1 MLVQRVVRVVAAA
14 LTLAIVLGTGIA
26 WSNVRSFEDGIFHM
40 FAPSLGKG
48 GDDGAIDILL
58 VGLDSRTDAHGNPLS
73 AEELATLRAGDDES
87 TNTDTI
93 ILIRIPNNGKSAT
106 AISIPRDSYVAAP
119 GLGKTKINGVYGQ
132 TREAKRASLVQ
143 AGDSA
148 QDAMAQGTEA
158 GRDALIKTVADLTGV
173 TVDHY
178 AEIGLLG
185 FALITDALG
194 GVDVCL
200 KDAVFEPLSGADFP
214 AGRQRLNGPQALSFV
229 RQRHDLPRGDL
240 DRVVRQQVVMASLA
254 HRVISGQ
261 TLSSPTTLRRLEPAV
276 QRSVV
281 ISAGWDVMDFV
292 QQMQKLAGGK
302 VAFATIPVLDGAGW
316 SDDGMQS
323 VVRVDPHQVQD
334 WVAGLLQ
341 DQAQGKTEELAYTP
355 AKTTA
360 DVVNA
365 TDINGLAAA
374 VSDVLSSKGFTTGTV
389 GNNEGGHVKGSQVR
403 AAKTDDLGAQEVAK
417 ELGGLPVVADT
428 SLAPGSVKVV
438 LANDY
443 TGPGSGLCR
452 RPEQSGRARPRVEPG
467 DGRRSQ
473 CSRAVADPDRR
484 LRQAGVHQLSTPTT
498 LSGAILDPML
508 RADPVGPRIT
518 YYDDATGERIELS
531 AVTLA
536 NWAAKTGNLLRDEM
550 GAGPASRIAI
560 LLPAH
565 WQTAAVL
572 FGVWWIGAEAVLGG
586 PGRCGAVHGRTG
598 STRRTPTRRGGEVAV
613 LSLDPFGR
621 PAPDLPIGVT
631 DYATAVRV
639 HGDQIVPEARPGPAL
654 AGRSVDEILADCE
667 SSAAAR
673 ELTRATGCFPP
684 RHGPGPTSWWTVCCR
699 SWPWARRWCRWPIPI
714 RRCCSA
720 ESRPKRSPGFCE
732 AGGLRRAGP
741 THIDIAI
748 YQMLTSCKIS
758 MLTSCERWLTL

>member
-1 MLVQRVVRVVAAA
+1 MPVQRVVRALATALAVAVV
-14 LTLAIVLGTGIA
+14 IGTGVA
-26 WSNVRSFEDGIFHM
+26 WNNVRSFEDGIFHM
-40 FAPSLGKG
+40 SAPSLGKG

-73 AEELATLRAGDDES
+73 AEELATLKAGDEEA

-132 TREAKRASLVQ
+132 TREAKRARLIQ

-148 QDAMAQGTEA
+148 SDAAAQGTEA
-158 GRDALIKTVADLTGV
+158 GREALIKTVADLTGV

-200 KDAVFEPLSGADFP
+200 KEPVFEPLSGADFP
-214 AGRQRLNGPQALSFV
+214 AGQQRLNGPQALSFV

-240 DRVVRQQVVMASLA
+240 DRVVRQQAVMASLA
-254 HRVISGQ
+254 HRVISGK
-261 TLSSPTTLRRLEPAV
+261 TLSSPATLKKLEAAV

-281 ISAGWDVMDFV
+281 ISSGWDVIDFV

-323 VVRVDPHQVQD
+323 VVRVDPHQVAD
-334 WVAGLLQ
+334 WVAGLLD

-360 DVVNA
+360 NVVND

-374 VSDVLSSKGFTTGTV
+374 VSDVLSSKGFSTGTV
-389 GNNEGGHVKGSQVR
+389 GNNEGGHVKASQVR

-428 SLAPGSVKVV
+428 SIAPGSVKVV

-443 TGPGSGLCR
+443 TGPGSGL
-452 RPEQSGRARPRVEPG
+452 SGTGSIMPARASNPG
-467 DGRRSQ
+467 S
-473 CSRAVADPDRR
+473 AADPN
-484 LRQAGVHQLSTPTT
+484 V
-498 LSGAILDPML
+498 
-508 RADPVGPRIT
+508 
-518 YYDDATGERIELS
+518 
-531 AVTLA
+531 
-536 NWAAKTGNLLRDEM
+536 
-550 GAGPASRIAI
+550 
-560 LLPAH
+560 
-565 WQTAAVL
+565 
-572 FGVWWIGAEAVLGG
+572 
-586 PGRCGAVHGRTG
+586 
-598 STRRTPTRRGGEVAV
+598 
-613 LSLDPFGR
+613 
-621 PAPDLPIGVT
+621 PAPSPIL
-631 DYATAVRV
+631 TA
-639 HGDQIVPEARPGPAL
+639 GSDKPEC
-654 AGRSVDEILADCE
+654 IN
-667 SSAAAR
+667 
-673 ELTRATGCFPP
+673 
-684 RHGPGPTSWWTVCCR
+684 
-699 SWPWARRWCRWPIPI
+699 
-714 RRCCSA
+714 
-720 ESRPKRSPGFCE
+720 
-732 AGGLRRAGP
+732 
-741 THIDIAI
+741 
-748 YQMLTSCKIS
+748 
-758 MLTSCERWLTL
+758 